1 MWRILLPACLFASI
15 TVASSTCSGADLHPV
30 AAPRG
35 TSAHARSVEPH
46 RVALVIG
53 NGAYRDHPLANPV
66 HDADA
71 MGNALQALGFDV
83 ITLRNATRQQ
93 MLDGL
98 AAFEHR
104 IAGSGTGLVYFA
116 GHGANVGGTTWLAPV
131 DADVGSAAG
140 LSRTGVDLQTVFNAT
155 ASQPHRDRIDLIVL
169 DSCLIALAG
178 AGNVAARK
186 PPPHTLVAYATA
198 PGEGAAD
205 GATHG
210 VYTAALLQT
219 LAVPGLG
226 VAQVFDRAGAMVE
239 SVTGHRQVPWI
250 ASSLADTAA
259 TLGFSG
265 PRRTG
270 AGTEQRSDVLA
281 DVGAVTLDSRGVM
294 PKDSTEQYEITFWES
309 IKDSKDAGDYEA
321 YLKTYPNGRFAQL
334 AQARLA
340 RLRAAAPKAPAA
352 SAASAPAQT
361 ASPAPAPAPAPVP
374 TPAPAHALPPASAS
388 ASASAS
394 AQPAHTPGSPT
405 KAPPPAAAAAPSAA
419 PQKGGATTTGEF
431 RDCPA
436 CPAMLTVSPGAFAMG
451 SNSGDPSEKPAHR
464 VTLDHS
470 FALAKYVVTVAQWNA
485 CRDAGA
491 CPRLSSDSNAA
502 PNAPA
507 RDLSWDDAQ
516 LYVKWLSKITGKPYR
531 LPTEAEWEFAAR
543 GGTATRY
550 WWGNEMRPGNANC
563 KDCGSPWHADAPDN
577 VGSFAANPLGFYDMA
592 GGVWEWVSDCWHAS
606 YRNAPADGRSWD
618 EPNCQVR
625 VIRGGSWRDGAGYMP
640 VSTRFKYDSSVRYS
654 ANGFRVARDVK

>member
-15 TVASSTCSGADLHPV
+15 SVASSTCSGEDLHAFP
-30 AAPRG
+30 APP
-35 TSAHARSVEPH
+35 TASARAGSVEPH

-71 MGNALQALGFDV
+71 MRDALQALGFDV
-83 ITLRNATRQQ
+83 ITLRDATRQQ
-93 MLDGL
+93 MVDGL
-98 AAFEHR
+98 AAFERHS
-104 IAGSGTGLVYFA
+104 AASGTGLVYFA
-116 GHGANVGGTTWLAPV
+116 GHGTSVGGTTWLAPV
-131 DADVGSAAG
+131 DADVGSPAS
-140 LSRTGVDLQTVFNAT
+140 LSRTGIDLQTVLDAT
-155 ASQPHRDRIDLIVL
+155 SRPPGDRIDLIIL
-169 DSCLIALAG
+169 DSCLIAPPG
-178 AGNVAARK
+178 AGHVAARK
-186 PPPHTLVAYATA
+186 PPPHTLVAYAAA

-219 LAVPGLG
+219 LALPGLG
-226 VAQVFDRAGAMVE
+226 IAQVFDRAGAMVE
-239 SVTGHRQVPWI
+239 RATGHRQMPWI
-250 ASSLADTAA
+250 ASSLSDAAA
-259 TLGFSG
+259 TLAFTG
-265 PRRTG
+265 PRR
-270 AGTEQRSDVLA
+270 AGTGVAQAGGGTAQRSDRLA
-281 DVGAVTLDSRGVM
+281 DVGVVALASRGVM
-294 PKDSTEQYEITFWES
+294 PKDSAEQYEITFWES
-309 IKDSKDAGDYEA
+309 IKDSKEAGDYEA

-334 AQARLA
+334 AQARLT
-340 RLRAAAPKAPAA
+340 RLRAAASRAPAA
-352 SAASAPAQT
+352 SAPAPAASSTPAPAPVPAPAQT
-361 ASPAPAPAPAPVP
+361 ASPAPA
-374 TPAPAHALPPASAS
+374 
-388 ASASAS
+388 S
-394 AQPAHTPGSPT
+394 AQPAHTPGLPPKAAP
-405 KAPPPAAAAAPSAA
+405 KAPPPAAAAATSAP
-419 PQKGGATTTGEF
+419 PQKGGATPANEI

-436 CPAMLTVSPGAFAMG
+436 CPAMLAVSPGTFAMG

-464 VTLDHS
+464 VTLDHA
-470 FALAKYVVTVAQWNA
+470 FALAKYGVTVAQWNA

-491 CPRLSSDSNAA
+491 CPRLPNDSNTVA
-502 PNAPA
+502 NAPV

-516 LYVKWLSKITGKPYR
+516 LYVKWLSKISGKSYR

-543 GGTATRY
+543 GGTATRF

-563 KDCGSPWHADAPDN
+563 KDCGPPWRAEAPDN
-577 VGSFAANPLGFYDMA
+577 VGSFAANPLGFYDMG

>member
-1 MWRILLPACLFASI
+1 M
-15 TVASSTCSGADLHPV
+15 HPS
-30 AAPRG
+30 AAPPAA
-35 TSAHARSVEPH
+35 SARAGSIEPP

-53 NGAYRDHPLANPV
+53 NGAYRGHPLANPV
-66 HDADA
+66 RDADA
-71 MGNALQALGFDV
+71 MGDALQALGFDV

-98 AAFEHR
+98 AAFERH
-104 IAGSGTGLVYFA
+104 IAASGTGLVYFA
-116 GHGANVGGTTWLAPV
+116 GHGASVGGTTWLAPV
-131 DADVGSAAG
+131 DADVGSPAG
-140 LSRTGVDLQTVFNAT
+140 LSRTGIDLHTVFDAT
-155 ASQPHRDRIDLIVL
+155 SRPHGDRIDLIIL
-169 DSCLIALAG
+169 DSCLIAPPG
-178 AGNVAARK
+178 AGSVAARK
-186 PPPHTLVAYATA
+186 PPPHTLVAYAAA

-219 LAVPGLG
+219 LASPGLDI
-226 VAQVFDRAGAMVE
+226 AQIFDRAGAMVD
-239 SVTGHRQVPWI
+239 SATGHRQIPWV
-250 ASSLADTAA
+250 ASSLSDAAA
-259 TLGFSG
+259 TFAL
-265 PRRTG
+265 TG
-270 AGTEQRSDVLA
+270 ARRAGTGAVHAGGMEQRSEVLA
-281 DVGAVTLDSRGVM
+281 DIGVVALDSRGVM

-309 IKDSKDAGDYEA
+309 IKDSKEAGDYEA

-352 SAASAPAQT
+352 SAPAPV
-361 ASPAPAPAPAPVP
+361 PAPAPAPR
-374 TPAPAHALPPASAS
+374 AST
-388 ASASAS
+388 S
-394 AQPAHTPGSPT
+394 AQPAHAPGSPP
-405 KAPPPAAAAAPSAA
+405 KAPPPAAVAAPPAP
-419 PQKGGATTTGEF
+419 PQKGGATAANEI
-431 RDCPA
+431 RDCAA
-436 CPAMLTVSPGAFAMG
+436 CPAMLTVSPGTFAMG
-451 SNSGDPSEKPAHR
+451 SNSGDPSEKPSHR

-491 CPRLSSDSNAA
+491 CPRLPSDSNTVA
-502 PNAPA
+502 NAPA

-516 LYVKWLSKITGKPYR
+516 LYVKWLSKVSGKSYR

-592 GGVWEWVSDCWHAS
+592 GGVWEWVSDCWHSS
-606 YRNAPADGRSWD
+606 YKNAPADGRSWD

-625 VIRGGSWRDGAGYMP
+625 VIRGGSWRDGAAYMP
-640 VSTRFKYDSSVRYS
+640 VSTRFKYDSSVRFS

>member
-1 MWRILLPACLFASI
+1 MWRILLPACLLASI
-15 TVASSTCSGADLHPV
+15 SVASSTCSGEDMHVFP
-30 AAPRG
+30 APP
-35 TSAHARSVEPH
+35 SASARAPSAEPR

-71 MGNALQALGFDV
+71 MSDALRALGFDV

-98 AAFEHR
+98 AAFERHGA
-104 IAGSGTGLVYFA
+104 AGGTGLVYFA
-116 GHGANVGGTTWLAPV
+116 GHGASVGGATWLAPV
-131 DADVGSAAG
+131 DADVGAPAS
-140 LSRTGVDLQTVFNAT
+140 LSRTGIDLQTVFDAT
-155 ASQPHRDRIDLIVL
+155 SRPRGDRIDLIIL
-169 DSCLIALAG
+169 DSCLIAPPG
-178 AGNVAARK
+178 AGHVAAPE
-186 PPPHTLVAYATA
+186 PPPHTLVAYAAA
-198 PGEGAAD
+198 PGAGAAD
-205 GATHG
+205 GTAHG

-226 VAQVFDRAGAMVE
+226 IAQVFDRAGAMVE
-239 SVTGHRQVPWI
+239 RATGHRQTPWM
-250 ASSLADTAA
+250 ASSLSGAAA
-259 TLGFSG
+259 TLAF
-265 PRRTG
+265 TG
-270 AGTEQRSDVLA
+270 ARRAGTGDAHAGVGTAQRSDVLA
-281 DVGAVTLDSRGVM
+281 DVGVVALDSRGVM
-294 PKDSTEQYEITFWES
+294 PKDSAEQYEITFWES
-309 IKDSKDAGDYEA
+309 IKDSKEAGDYEA

-352 SAASAPAQT
+352 SAPAQT
-361 ASPAPAPAPAPVP
+361 ASAAPAPAAVSAPAPAPAPAP
-374 TPAPAHALPPASAS
+374 
-388 ASASAS
+388 
-394 AQPAHTPGSPT
+394 AQPAHTSGSTP
-405 KAPPPAAAAAPSAA
+405 KAPPPAAAAAPPAP
-419 PQKGGATTTGEF
+419 PQKGGATTANEIH
-431 RDCPA
+431 DCPA
-436 CPAMLTVSPGAFAMG
+436 CPAMLAVSPGAFTMG

-464 VTLDHS
+464 VTLDHA
-470 FALAKYVVTVAQWNA
+470 FALAKYGVTVAQWNA

-491 CPRLSSDSNAA
+491 CPRLPNDSNTAA
-502 PNAPA
+502 NAPV

-516 LYVKWLSKITGKPYR
+516 LYVKWLSKISGKSYR

-563 KDCGSPWHADAPDN
+563 KDCGQPWHADAPDN
-577 VGSFAANPLGFYDMA
+577 VGSFAANPLGFYDM
-592 GGVWEWVSDCWHAS
+592 GGSVWEWVSDCWHNS

-654 ANGFRVARDVK
+654 ANGFRVARDLK

>member
-15 TVASSTCSGADLHPV
+15 ALTSSVCSGADMHPF
-30 AAPRG
+30 AAPPAA
-35 TSAHARSVEPH
+35 SARAPSVEPN

-53 NGAYRDHPLANPV
+53 NGAYRNRPLANPV

-71 MGNALQALGFDV
+71 MRDALQALGFDV

-98 AAFEHR
+98 AAFQHR
-104 IAGSGTGLVYFA
+104 IAADGTGLVYFA
-116 GHGANVGGTTWLAPV
+116 GHGASAGGTTWLAPI
-131 DADVGSAAG
+131 DADVGSPAG
-140 LSRTGVDLQTVFNAT
+140 LSQTGIDLQTVFDAT
-155 ASQPHRDRIDLIVL
+155 SRRHGDQIDLIIL
-169 DSCLIALAG
+169 DSCLSTPPG
-178 AGNVAARK
+178 AGDRAARQ
-186 PPPHTLVAYATA
+186 PPPHTLVAYAAA
-198 PGEGAAD
+198 PGANAAD

-219 LAVPGLG
+219 LALPGLRI
-226 VAQVFDRAGAMVE
+226 AQVFDRAGAMVE
-239 SVTGHRQVPWI
+239 SATGHRQMPWV
-250 ASSLADTAA
+250 ASSLSDAA
-259 TLGFSG
+259 TTLAFPGV
-265 PRRTG
+265 RRAVTG
-270 AGTEQRSDVLA
+270 ARHSGDEVLA
-281 DVGAVTLDSRGVM
+281 DVGVVAFDSRGVM
-294 PKDSTEQYEITFWES
+294 PKDSAEQYEITFWES

-321 YLKTYPNGRFAQL
+321 YLKTYPNGRFASL

-352 SAASAPAQT
+352 SAPAQT
-361 ASPAPAPAPAPVP
+361 ASAAPAPAPVP
-374 TPAPAHALPPASAS
+374 APASA
-388 ASASAS
+388 AA
-394 AQPAHTPGSPT
+394 AQPAHTPGSPA
-405 KAPPPAAAAAPSAA
+405 KAPPPAAATAPSPPQQKSVATAA
-419 PQKGGATTTGEF
+419 NEI

-436 CPAMLTVSPGAFAMG
+436 CPAMLAVNPGTFAMG

-491 CPRLSSDSNAA
+491 CPRLPSDSNTA

-516 LYVKWLSKITGKPYR
+516 QYVKWLSKISGKSYR

-563 KDCGSPWHADAPDN
+563 KDCGQPWRADAPDN
-577 VGSFAANPLGFYDMA
+577 VGSFAANPLGFYDMG
-592 GGVWEWVSDCWHAS
+592 GGVWEWVSDCWHNS
-606 YRNAPADGRSWD
+606 YKNAPADGRSWD
-618 EPNCQVR
+618 EPNCQIR
-625 VIRGGSWRDGAGYMP
+625 VIRGGSWRDGASYMP

-654 ANGFRVARDVK
+654 ANGFRVARDMK